1 MESKCAVEGQ
11 GESKSKRGNGSGGG
25 VESGSGAGERGGGL
39 YLGCNC
45 PGNLVVR
52 GKMKDRNRRQGNKQ
66 KDHQSVR
73 DSK

>member
-1 MESKCAVEGQ
+1 MRARVNEEMGMV
-11 GESKSKRGNGSGGG
+11 GERRVG
-25 VESGSGAGERGGGL
+25 VEWRGGL
-39 YLGCNC
+39 DLGCNC